1 MKIKKYI
8 IIIII
13 VTVSSIDSFGLG
25 MKYSTTKKYNWD
37 KTCYIRGMYNKMV
50 MTTSEISSIKDR
62 VDDINKNKNGVN
74 PFKFLLEDLGSMINA
89 CDEGT
94 YYMFDTYDIGEISR
108 RLFESFTFI
117 KKSVEEGIVLDGE
130 RICYGFWEDKV
141 ISENEIL
148 FLDSVQ
154 KELESIIDNMEEEN
168 ATVRSELTMGGLST
182 GGFYQIV
189 SGFTGKYVWP
199 NATELGLKN

>member
-1 MKIKKYI
+1 IA
-8 IIIII
+8 
-13 VTVSSIDSFGLG
+13 SFGLG
-25 MKYSTTKKYNWD
+25 MEYSTTKKYNWD

-50 MTTSEISSIKDR
+50 MTTSDISSIKDR

-74 PFKFLLEDLGSMINA
+74 PFKLLLEDLCSMINA

-108 RLFESFTFI
+108 RLFESFVLI
-117 KKSVEEGIVLDGE
+117 KRSVDEGIVLDGE

-154 KELESIIDNMEEEN
+154 KELESIIDNMEEKN
-168 ATVRSELTMGGLST
+168 ATVKSELTMGGLST
-182 GGFYQIV
+182 GEFAQIV
-189 SGFTGKYVWP
+189 SGFTGKEVWS
-199 NATELGLKN
+199 NVTKLELKN